1 MLHRQEQ
8 ARESG
13 AAAVEFA
20 IVSLL
25 FFYLVFGVLQYGFY
39 FFQLQSGSAAARH
52 GARLASVGIGT
63 DADDCTEFMGQ
74 IKDQVGSIGA
84 ADVDVTVAF
93 VGPLPVQVGE
103 SVTVTVAF
111 PFTKF
116 ASPFIPVPGDT
127 ISQHATARIEKVG
140 DTSCIAG

>member
-1 MLHRQEQ
+1 MLRKQEH
-8 ARESG
+8 ARDSG

-52 GARLASVGIGT
+52 GARLASVGIDPDC
-63 DADDCTEFMGQ
+63 DAFLGQ
-74 IKDQVGSIGA
+74 VKDQVGSVAA
-84 ADVDVTVAF
+84 ADVTVTVAF
-93 VGPLPVQVGE
+93 EEPADVNVGE
-103 SVTVTVAF
+103 SVTVTVTF

-116 ASPFIPVPGDT
+116 GFPFIPLPGDT
-127 ISQHATARIEKVG
+127 ISEQATARIEKVENTTCLTG
-140 DTSCIAG
+140 

>member
-1 MLHRQEQ
+1 MLRKQEH
-8 ARESG
+8 ARDSG

-52 GARLASVGIGT
+52 GARLASVGIDT
-63 DADDCTEFMGQ
+63 DALGCTAFIGQ
-74 IKDQVGSIGA
+74 VEGQVGSA
-84 ADVDVTVAF
+84 APTDVTVT
-93 VGPLPVQVGE
+93 VGFEDPPDVDVGE

-111 PFTKF
+111 PITKF
-116 ASPFIPVPGDT
+116 GFPFIPLPGDT
-127 ISQHATARIEKVG
+127 ISQQATARIEKVESTTCLTG
-140 DTSCIAG
+140 